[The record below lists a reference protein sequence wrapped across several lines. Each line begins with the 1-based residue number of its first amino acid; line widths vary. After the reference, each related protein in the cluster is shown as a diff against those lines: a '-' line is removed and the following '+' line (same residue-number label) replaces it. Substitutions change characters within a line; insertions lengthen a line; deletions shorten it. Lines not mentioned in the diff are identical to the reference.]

1 MSHYGAGDNYNRG
14 DYYTGDYYR
23 GDFFGLGKA
32 LKSFVGGV
40 GRVAGAALSATPV
53 GRALT
58 AVKPL
63 LHPSLPPPK
72 MLTAS
77 TGMGLTTRSF
87 GGNIDVPPIREPGVT
102 GAVHRLVPGG
112 HTGYGRMT
120 KGPHPHF
127 TERARPRMQWSNAR
141 ALGRAER
148 RIRSAVR
155 HMTKYIRWVHPTK
168 KGHAAPKFGK
178 KK

>member
-1 MSHYGAGDNYNRG
+1 MSHYGRGDNYDRG
-14 DYYTGDYYR
+14 DYYRGDYYR
-23 GDFFGLGKA
+23 GDFLGLGHA
-32 LKSFVGGV
+32 FKSIVGTV
-40 GRVAGAALSATPV
+40 GKVAGAALSATPA

-58 AVKPL
+58 AVKSL
-63 LHPSLPPPK
+63 IHPSLPPPK
-72 MLTAS
+72 MLAAS
-77 TGMGLTTRSF
+77 SAMGLTTRSF
-87 GGNIDVPPIREPGVT
+87 GGNVQLPPIQEPGIAGT
-102 GAVHRLVPGG
+102 VHRLVPGG
-112 HTGYGRMT
+112 HTGYGRYT
-120 KGPHPHF
+120 KDGRF
-127 TERARPRMQWSNAR
+127 TERRRPRMNWANGR